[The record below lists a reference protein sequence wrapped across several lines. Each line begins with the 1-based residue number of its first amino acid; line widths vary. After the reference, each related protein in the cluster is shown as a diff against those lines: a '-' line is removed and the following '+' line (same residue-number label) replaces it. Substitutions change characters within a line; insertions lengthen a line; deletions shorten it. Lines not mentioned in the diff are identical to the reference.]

1 MWENV
6 FIMPIIAK
14 GSALITSV
22 DTFIRT
28 CTFSSVPSTKCDVYL
43 VSFVFFFLFI
53 TQTAPNCNQTAVKA
67 KTILKKSRRMVGGA
81 IVSAC
86 FLFTFSLHFLLT
98 LLSVFGLIQL
108 TFRRFTNTAAVNGMI
123 LHFVFFVS
131 FLCLTALAVKLIP
144 LKCALNSEGEVI
156 HFKTCAYMP

>member
-53 TQTAPNCNQTAVKA
+53 TQTAPNCNQTSVKA
-67 KTILKKSRRMVGGA
+67 KTILKKITKDGRRSNRVCM
-81 IVSAC
+81 
-86 FLFTFSLHFLLT
+86 
-98 LLSVFGLIQL
+98 
-108 TFRRFTNTAAVNGMI
+108 
-123 LHFVFFVS
+123 FFVY
-131 FLCLTALAVKLIP
+131 FLPPFSSHAFISLWP
-144 LKCALNSEGEVI
+144 NSA
-156 HFKTCAYMP
+156 HF